1 MTTSSVPRNALGD
14 PSPGRT
20 AATRGIIG
28 RPDDPQVASVA
39 GSLRRRGIE
48 PVVLDLSR
56 FPDHGSFSVR
66 DGVPTARNLDLRAVA
81 AWYVR
86 SLPLPLPF
94 LVPHDIDPDASR
106 LRYAAGRER
115 RSFLAGFVA
124 AMQASGALFVNPPA
138 VMAQH
143 FRKLEQLDTLRAA
156 GVPVPATLATNDPW
170 AVRRFAR
177 DVGEALVYKPLAGG
191 GRCRRVTGDDLDLD
205 RLRLLARA
213 PVLFQAEIPGRNI
226 RVYVVGGRMAAAYE
240 IVSEQLDYRGAEIAV
255 RSVLLGSAEAD
266 ACLRAASACGMAFTG
281 IDVRRRPDGSFAV
294 LECNPSPMFAGIER
308 RTGAAPVTDALTD
321 LLQRGTD
328 IRAGAVS
335 WPGAA
340 AG

>member
-1 MTTSSVPRNALGD
+1 MTTLSVSRNTSGD
-14 PSPGRT
+14 PPPDGT
-20 AATRGIIG
+20 TATRGIIG
-28 RPDDPQVASVA
+28 RRDDPQVASVA
-39 GSLRRRGIE
+39 DSLRRRGVE

-56 FPDHGSFSVR
+56 FPGDGSLSVR
-66 DGVPTARNLDLRAVA
+66 DGVPTARNLDLPAVV

-94 LVPHDIDPDASR
+94 RVPHEIHPDASR

-143 FRKLEQLDTLRAA
+143 FRKLEQLDALRAA
-156 GVPVPATLATNDPW
+156 HVPVPATLATNDPW
-170 AVRRFAR
+170 AVREFAR
-177 DVGEALVYKPLAGG
+177 DVGGALVYKPLAGG
-191 GRCRRVTGDDLDLD
+191 GRCRRVTGADLGPG

-213 PVLFQAEIPGRNI
+213 PVLFQAEIRGRNI
-226 RVYVVGGRMAAAYE
+226 RVYVVGGRVAAAYE
-240 IVSEQLDYRGAEIAV
+240 IVSDQLDYRGAEIAV

-308 RTGAAPVTDALTD
+308 RTGAAPVTEALTD
-321 LLQRGTD
+321 VLERGVET
-328 IRAGAVS
+328 RAGAVS
-335 WPGAA
+335 WPGASV
-340 AG
+340 G

>member
-1 MTTSSVPRNALGD
+1 MTTSARTTSSVPHNAPGD
-14 PSPGRT
+14 PSPAPAT
-20 AATRGIIG
+20 AIRGIIG
-28 RPDDPQVASVA
+28 RSDDPHVA
-39 GSLRRRGIE
+39 GVAASLRRRGME
-48 PVVLDLSR
+48 PVYLDLSR
-56 FPDHGSFSVR
+56 FPGDGSLSVR

-86 SLPLPLPF
+86 SLPLPQPF
-94 LVPHDIDPDASR
+94 PVPHDIDPDASR
-106 LRYAAGRER
+106 MRYAAGRER

-156 GVPVPATLATNDPW
+156 GVPVPATLATNDPR
-170 AVRRFAR
+170 AVREFAR
-177 DVGEALVYKPLAGG
+177 DVGGALVYKPLAGG
-191 GRCRRVTGDDLDLD
+191 GRCRRVTGADLDLH

-226 RVYVVGGRMAAAYE
+226 RVYVVGGRVAAAYE
-240 IVSEQLDYRGAEIAV
+240 IVSDQLDYRGAEIAV
-255 RSVLLGSAEAD
+255 RPVPLGLAEAR
-266 ACLRAASACGMAFTG
+266 ACRRAASACGMAFTG
-281 IDVRRRPDGSFAV
+281 IDVRRRPDSSFAV

-308 RTGAAPVTDALTD
+308 RTGGAPVTDALTD

-328 IRAGAVS
+328 TRAGAV
-335 WPGAA
+335 G
-340 AG
+340 